1 MSPTSFFNRHPRAD
15 LSAYLDGELSQR
27 ATRKLESHLATC
39 PGCTAELEGLRETRA
54 TLRSLPEMPA
64 PRSFTLTPEMARDAR
79 PARLAPE
86 PRPLQPI
93 VSGLR
98 MASGGLAAALAVVVV
113 IAVASGGNGTGE
125 GDDAGSLTNLQTRME
140 RAAGGDGADDGGAT
154 APYDRDLY
162 STPIPSETGPDAT
175 LDSGSGTSGGGVG
188 GVGGAGTVPTPV
200 VEDSGTDGAAGAQN
214 PAATIAPPGTA
225 DSIAEP
231 QASPT
236 GEFLAQAPD
245 VTKTAD
251 DDAEAASALDSD
263 DDGTSPLTIVAIVLA
278 VLLGAS
284 VIGSIAA
291 SRLGQKM

>member
-140 RAAGGDGADDGGAT
+140 RAAGGDGPTT
-154 APYDRDLY
+154 A
-162 STPIPSETGPDAT
+162 
-175 LDSGSGTSGGGVG
+175 
-188 GVGGAGTVPTPV
+188 
-200 VEDSGTDGAAGAQN
+200 
-214 PAATIAPPGTA
+214 APPPPTTA
-225 DSIAEP
+225 TSIRRPYPLRLARTLPSIADP
-231 QASPT
+231 ALP
-236 GEFLAQAPD
+236 GA
-245 VTKTAD
+245 VWV
-251 DDAEAASALDSD
+251 ASAAQE
-263 DDGTSPLTIVAIVLA
+263 PY
-278 VLLGAS
+278 
-284 VIGSIAA
+284 
-291 SRLGQKM
+291 QPP